1 MASILTNYCNTAHLG
16 LNGDE
21 AADGEEEQ
29 WSDHGD
35 CLPGSEELWMAALV
49 IMCHR
54 KAPGWWLGY
63 HGGVLARW
71 IYGQH
76 LVNIKDYHT
85 KQGEHNTNH
94 LKQAPSSIGLSLKI

>member
-1 MASILTNYCNTAHLG
+1 MSIEASILTAYLG

-21 AADGEEEQ
+21 AADGEEKQ

-35 CLPGSEELWMAALV
+35 CLPGSEELWRTALV

-63 HGGVLARW
+63 HGGVLELW
-71 IYGQH
+71 VYGQQFG
-76 LVNIKDYHT
+76 KYQ
-85 KQGEHNTNH
+85 KF
-94 LKQAPSSIGLSLKI
+94 SY